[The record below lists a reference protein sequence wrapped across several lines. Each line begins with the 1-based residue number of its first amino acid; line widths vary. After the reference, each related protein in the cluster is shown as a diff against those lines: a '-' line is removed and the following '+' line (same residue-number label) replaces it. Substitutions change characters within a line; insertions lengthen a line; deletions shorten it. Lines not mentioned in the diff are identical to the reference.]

1 MPLSVSTTTFL
12 RAPSAPAR
20 LRERFS
26 CATRARAARAS
37 ASPSSVNDSSERNP
51 AAA

>member
-1 MPLSVSTTTFL
+1 MSVSTTTFCV
-12 RAPSAPAR
+12 RFGSGA

-26 CATRARAARAS
+26 CATSPRGPAS